1 MSPLERDAAPS
12 NYPAFYAPPAISSEI
27 YPALFDWFFASEE
40 FQCWYQGGSNWQ
52 LRCIGGPGSGKV
64 FCCPSTRND
73 ACAQLAP
80 QPSSPFFA
88 LMTNRRHSLP

>member
-1 MSPLERDAAPS
+1 MPPLERDAALS

-40 FQCWYQGGSNWQ
+40 FQCWFQGGSNWQ

-73 ACAQLAP
+73 ATCAAAV
-80 QPSSPFFA
+80 FA
-88 LMTNRRHSLP
+88 GFCADD